1 VSTPVPL
8 CPHCAAATERPLVCD
23 RCGWRWYA
31 NPLPAAAVLVE
42 RPAPGGGASIL
53 LLRRAVEPG
62 YGDWD
67 LPAGYLEAHE
77 SAEQGALREAR
88 EEAGLDVELL
98 TIVGVYTSHPANA
111 VSTVYLARPLDLDAP
126 VVMDHESSAF
136 AWVERAEVDGWLP
149 RMAFRSMAQ
158 AVEDWAAG
166 RRGIPRPSGDTSA
179 IGPSRM

>member
-1 VSTPVPL
+1 M
-8 CPHCAAATERPLVCD
+8 CD

-42 RPAPGGGASIL
+42 RPSPGGDAAIL

-77 SAEQGALREAR
+77 SPEQGALREAR
-88 EEAGLDVELL
+88 EEAGFEVELL
-98 TIVGVYTSHPANA
+98 ALVGVYTSHPANA
-111 VSTVYLARPLDLDAP
+111 VSTVYLARMRDPDAP
-126 VVMDHESSAF
+126 VVLDHESSAF
-136 AWVERAEVDGWLP
+136 AWVERSEIDGWLP

-166 RRGIPRPSGDTSA
+166 RRGVPRPPGAPVDDTPEV
-179 IGPSRM
+179 GPAPM